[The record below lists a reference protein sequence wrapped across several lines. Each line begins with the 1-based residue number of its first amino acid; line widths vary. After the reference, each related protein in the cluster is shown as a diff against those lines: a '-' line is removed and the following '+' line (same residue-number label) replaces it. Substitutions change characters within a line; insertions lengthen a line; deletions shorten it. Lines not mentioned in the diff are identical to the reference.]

1 MSTASIRRGVVAGI
15 DGSSSALGA
24 ARWAASVAQRFGEPL
39 HLLHVHSDGHAGD
52 STATTLLDAAE
63 TAVRDGPSGTGS
75 TPGVEIERSA
85 EQGSV
90 QKVLV
95 EKSGTARMI
104 VLGHVTTSEMQSMF
118 RGSDVVYTS
127 NHAKCPV
134 VSWRGEPGPESVDA
148 RPVVVGADGS
158 ELSRQAIAE
167 AFEFASFVG
176 APLIA
181 VHSWTEQ
188 STLTYGE
195 GSRFIEW
202 DDYVKQ
208 QTALVSESLAGFQ
221 SRYPD
226 VAVGHRVERG
236 KPEEVLLEHSSR
248 AQLVVVGS
256 HGRSPMTA
264 AVLGS
269 TSQSLLHH
277 ARCPVLIAR
286 DS

>member
-1 MSTASIRRGVVAGI
+1 MSTASTRRGIVAGI
-15 DGSSSALGA
+15 DGSDSALGA

-39 HLLHVHSDGHAGD
+39 HLLHVQANGRSGDG
-52 STATTLLDAAE
+52 TADELLDAAE
-63 TAVRDGPSGTGS
+63 TSVRDGPG
-75 TPGVEIERSA
+75 GVEIERSV
-85 EQGSV
+85 EHGTP

-95 EKSGTARMI
+95 ERSGTARMI
-104 VLGHVTTSEMQSMF
+104 VLGHLTTSEMQSMF

-134 VSWRGEPGPESVDA
+134 VSWRGKPAPEAVNG
-148 RPVVVGADGS
+148 RPVVVGVDGS
-158 ELSRQAIAE
+158 ELSTRAIE
-167 AFEFASFVG
+167 HAFEFASFIG

-208 QTALVSESLAGFQ
+208 QTALVSESLAGWQ

-226 VAVGHRVERG
+226 VEVSHSVERG
-236 KPEEVLLEHSSR
+236 KPEEALLEHSSR
-248 AQLVVVGS
+248 SQLVVVGS

-277 ARCPVLIAR
+277 ALCPVLIAR
-286 DS
+286 GD

>member
-39 HLLHVHSDGHAGD
+39 HLLHVQPDGHSGD
-52 STATTLLDAAE
+52 GTATTLLDAAE
-63 TAVRDGPSGTGS
+63 TAVRDGPGGADRSI
-75 TPGVEIERSA
+75 EIERSVDH
-85 EQGSV
+85 GSV

-95 EKSGTARMI
+95 ETSGTARMI

-158 ELSRQAIAE
+158 ELSRQAISE

-226 VAVGHRVERG
+226 VAVSHSVERG